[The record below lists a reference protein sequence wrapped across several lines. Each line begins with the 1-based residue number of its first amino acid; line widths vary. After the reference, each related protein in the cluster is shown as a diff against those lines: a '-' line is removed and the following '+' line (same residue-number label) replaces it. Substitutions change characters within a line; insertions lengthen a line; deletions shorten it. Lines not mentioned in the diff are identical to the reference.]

1 MGFVHCLESVLNFY
15 ICIVNSHETTKQYI
29 TIKTITTL
37 ENNIIQKSL
46 SIRTTTY

>member
-1 MGFVHCLESVLNFY
+1 MKTKTLILKKCQIFKRVFMLLELLQ
-15 ICIVNSHETTKQYI
+15 TM
-29 TIKTITTL
+29 